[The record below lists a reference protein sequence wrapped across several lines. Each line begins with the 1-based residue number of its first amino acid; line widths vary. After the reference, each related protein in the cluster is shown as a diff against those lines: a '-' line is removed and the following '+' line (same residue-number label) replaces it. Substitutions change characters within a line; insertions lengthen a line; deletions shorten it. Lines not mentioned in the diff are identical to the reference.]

1 MLSWS
6 ILQYC
11 RPSFSFHLS
20 LRPLFCLVLSDRL
33 RQVLLCIKLF
43 HFSIIGVGAECI
55 FPEYLQSPIDEHGE
69 PMAWQTKMWWLN
81 LRNDPKLRE
90 KQDVYVQRSQIW
102 SQKQNNRRSC
112 ERPSRR
118 VHHRA
123 TSSTASFGNCSERYL
138 LYNRTCLQEE
148 SFGRFRVIQYGPGRY
163 V

>member
-1 MLSWS
+1 MN
-6 ILQYC
+6 
-11 RPSFSFHLS
+11 
-20 LRPLFCLVLSDRL
+20 
-33 RQVLLCIKLF
+33 
-43 HFSIIGVGAECI
+43 GECI
-55 FPEYLQSPIDEHGE
+55 FPEYLQSPIDEYGE

-112 ERPSRR
+112 DRPSRR

-123 TSSTASFGNCSERYL
+123 TASSFGNCSERYL

-163 V
+163 VRFLQRQNLLPINVVIKINLLLSRILNEQNDM